1 LEPMLLGDAARLRK
15 GLFDERLSVKPADR
29 LPEDWPDGSANMLL
43 EKAAG
48 TLRQVGSI

>member
-1 LEPMLLGDAARLRK
+1 MGKQPLAVLVGLGL
-15 GLFDERLSVKPADR
+15 
-29 LPEDWPDGSANMLL
+29 PDGSANMLL